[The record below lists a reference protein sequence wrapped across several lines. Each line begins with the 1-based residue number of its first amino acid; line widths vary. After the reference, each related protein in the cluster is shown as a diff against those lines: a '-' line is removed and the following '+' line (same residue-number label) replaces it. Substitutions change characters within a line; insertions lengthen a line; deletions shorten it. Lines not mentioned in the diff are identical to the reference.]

1 MTSYMDYI
9 KKYIYNSEE
18 DIDNMII
25 YTSIPLL
32 LMIYYYFNMDMLPL
46 SRIKFI
52 AKTYGVH
59 FVVSTVMMVAIYVF
73 VFNMITRILRM
84 YIEDYNVTVR
94 IRIWL
99 CQMIIIG
106 YISYMFII
114 KSKKLTLSKHVNFF
128 S

>member
-9 KKYIYNSEE
+9 KKYMYNSED

-46 SRIKFI
+46 SHIKFI

-73 VFNMITRILRM
+73 VFNIITRNLRM
-84 YIEDYNVTVR
+84 YIEEYNVTAR